1 MELKQQNKLTLKN
14 IERQLIPV
22 DHARF
27 QTPTNFGPLG
37 GDLLVKSGKKFQLA
51 LSELGIHI
59 TLEDGTEAIVPSANV
74 RFALVKK

>member
-1 MELKQQNKLTLKN
+1 MEKNKLVLK
-14 IERQLIPV
+14 ELPVDRVQL

-51 LSELGIHI
+51 LSELGVHI
-59 TLEDGTEAIVPSANV
+59 TLEDGTEAIVPAANV
-74 RFALVKK
+74 KFALVKK